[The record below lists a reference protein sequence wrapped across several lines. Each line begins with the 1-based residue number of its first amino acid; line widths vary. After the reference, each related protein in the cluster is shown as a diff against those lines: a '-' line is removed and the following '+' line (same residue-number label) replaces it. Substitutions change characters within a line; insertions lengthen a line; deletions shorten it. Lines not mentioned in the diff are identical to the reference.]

1 MSKNKSTW
9 KHCER
14 EIAKRLGARRVGP
27 TGIATPDVVV
37 GDWLLVEVKHR
48 KTLPAWLLGALDQVE
63 QHATEAQL
71 PIAVLHGERMRYDDS
86 LVVLRLDDFVEW
98 FGDANN

>member
-1 MSKNKSTW
+1 MTTSTW
-9 KHCER
+9 KHAER
-14 EIAKRLGARRVGP
+14 QIAKRLGARRVGP
-27 TGIATPDVVV
+27 TGQATPDIEV

-48 KTLPAWLLGALDQVE
+48 KNLPVWLLDALEQVE

-71 PIAVLHGERMRYDDS
+71 PIAVLHAHGMPYDHS

-98 FGDANN
+98 FGGNECE